1 MMERHLSITNEQA
14 RDEVRHSAL
23 EVWQM
28 EELHPSWMIRE
39 ITWAR

>member
-23 EVWQM
+23 EVQRM
-28 EELHPSWMIRE
+28 EESHPSRMIRE
-39 ITWAR
+39 VTWAR